1 MSSAAILVETL
12 TRHLRDITSLREG
25 ARIRRLRAAYEA
37 LVENENWLSG
47 KIDPLIASQ
56 TTRK

>member
-25 ARIRRLRAAYEA
+25 ARIRKLRAAYEA

-47 KIDPLIASQ
+47 KIDPLASQ

>member
-1 MSSAAILVETL
+1 MSSAEILVETL
-12 TRHLRDITSLREG
+12 TRHLRDTKSLREG
-25 ARIRRLRAAYEA
+25 ASIRRLRASYEA

-47 KIDPLIASQ
+47 KTDPLASQ